1 MFYHCLC
8 EIFQFHATNVHG
20 QLEILYVPIKAS
32 FSFNST
38 NAVYWGVVGRERVG
52 TAFPHIFHVL
62 LQNEFELEMARA
74 STFASR
80 PTPN

>member
-1 MFYHCLC
+1 MFCHCLS
-8 EIFQFHATNVHG
+8 EIFQFYATNVHG

-32 FSFNST
+32 FNFSST
-38 NAVYWGVVGRERVG
+38 YVVYWGVVGRERVG
-52 TAFPHIFHVL
+52 TAFPHIFHIL
-62 LQNEFELEMARA
+62 LQNGVELEMARA